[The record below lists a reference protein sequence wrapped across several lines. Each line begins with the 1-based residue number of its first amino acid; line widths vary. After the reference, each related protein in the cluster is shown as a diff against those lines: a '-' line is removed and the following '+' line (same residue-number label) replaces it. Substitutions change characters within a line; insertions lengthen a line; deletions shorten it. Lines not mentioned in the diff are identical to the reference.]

1 MRAVVCKSLGPP
13 DNLVVEEKDDLTP
26 KANEVC
32 IKVHACGVNFPDTLI
47 VEGKYQ
53 LRPEPPFIPGAE
65 VAGEVLSV
73 GEKVRHVRPGDR
85 VTALVQVGGFA
96 DQACAAGEAVMPIP
110 NEMNYT
116 QASAF
121 PLVYGTVMH
130 ALRQRGALQAGETL
144 LVLGAGGGVGLA
156 AVQLG
161 KIMGAK
167 VIAAAG
173 TQEKLSLAKHYGAD
187 EAINYSYG
195 SFKDNVKK
203 LTNGQGA
210 DVIFDPVGGDL
221 GQECLSCINW
231 RGRYLVIGFAA
242 GDIPHIAANRLLLKG
257 ASAVGVFWGA
267 FVAREPK
274 VNFENFEQ
282 LFEWFSEGK
291 LRPHISKTYPLEDAA
306 QALADMRARRV
317 TGKVALLP

>member
-1 MRAVVCKSLGPP
+1 
-13 DNLVVEEKDDLTP
+13 
-26 KANEVC
+26 
-32 IKVHACGVNFPDTLI
+32 
-47 VEGKYQ
+47 
-53 LRPEPPFIPGAE
+53 
-65 VAGEVLSV
+65 
-73 GEKVRHVRPGDR
+73 
-85 VTALVQVGGFA
+85 
-96 DQACAAGEAVMPIP
+96 MPIP

-257 ASAVGVFWGA
+257 AAAVGVFWGA

-282 LFEWFSEGK
+282 LFEWFREGK

>member
-13 DNLVVEEKDDLTP
+13 DNLVVEEQDDLTP

-73 GEKVRHVRPGDR
+73 GDKVRHVRPGDR

-110 NEMNYT
+110 QEMNFT

-156 AVQLG
+156 AVQVG

-167 VIAAAG
+167 VIAAAS

-187 EAINYSYG
+187 ETINYSYG
-195 SFKDNVKK
+195 SFKDSVKK
-203 LTNGQGA
+203 VTNGQGA
-210 DVIFDPVGGDL
+210 DVIFDPIGGDL

-257 ASAVGVFWGA
+257 ASAVGVFWGS
-267 FVAREPK
+267 FVVREPK

-282 LFEWFSEGK
+282 LFEWFREGK
-291 LRPHISKTYPLEDAA
+291 LRPHISKTYPLDDAA

>member
-13 DNLVVEEKDDLTP
+13 DNLVVEEQNDLTP

-53 LRPEPPFIPGAE
+53 LRPEPPFTPGSE

-110 NEMNYT
+110 QEMNFT

-130 ALRQRGALQAGETL
+130 ALTQRGALQSGETL

-156 AVQLG
+156 AVQIG
-161 KIMGAK
+161 KIMGAR
-167 VIAAAG
+167 VIAAAS

-187 EAINYSYG
+187 ETVNYSYG
-195 SFKDNVKK
+195 SFKDSVKK

-221 GQECLSCINW
+221 GQECLSCVNW

-291 LRPHISKTYPLEDAA
+291 LRPHISKTYPLDDAA

>member
-13 DNLVVEEKDDLTP
+13 DNLVVEEQDDLTP

-161 KIMGAK
+161 KMMGAK

-257 ASAVGVFWGA
+257 AAAVGVFWGA

-282 LFEWFSEGK
+282 LFEWFRESK

>member
-13 DNLVVEEKDDLTP
+13 DDLAVEERPDLEP

-47 VEGKYQ
+47 VEGRYQ
-53 LRPEPPFIPGAE
+53 LRAEPPFIPGSE
-65 VAGEVLSV
+65 VAGEVIAV
-73 GEKVRHVRPGDR
+73 GEKIRHVRPGDR

-96 DQACAAGEAVMPIP
+96 DQACAPGEAVMPIP
-110 NEMNYT
+110 REMDYS

-121 PLVYGTVMH
+121 PLVYGTVIH
-130 ALRQRGALQAGETL
+130 ALRQRAALAEGETL

-156 AVQLG
+156 AVQIG
-161 KIMGAK
+161 KLMGAR
-167 VIAAAG
+167 VIAAAS
-173 TQEKLSLAKHYGAD
+173 TQEKLSLASHYGAA
-187 EAINYSYG
+187 ETINYSHG
-195 SFKDNVKK
+195 SFKDEVKK
-203 LTNGQGA
+203 RTNGQGA

-221 GQECLSCINW
+221 AQDCFSAINW

-242 GDIPHIAANRLLLKG
+242 GGIPEVALNRLLLKG

-282 LFEWFSEGK
+282 LFAWFSEGK
-291 LRPHISKTYPLEDAA
+291 LRPHISKTYPLEEAA
-306 QALADMRARRV
+306 QALSDMRARRV
-317 TGKVALLP
+317 NGKIALLP

>member
-13 DNLVVEEKDDLTP
+13 DDLAVEERPDLEP

-47 VEGKYQ
+47 VEGRYQ
-53 LRPEPPFIPGAE
+53 LRAEPPFIPGSE
-65 VAGEVLSV
+65 VAGEVISV
-73 GEKVRHVRPGDR
+73 GEKIRHVRPGDR

-96 DQACAAGEAVMPIP
+96 DQACAPGEAVMPIP
-110 NEMNYT
+110 REMDYSL
-116 QASAF
+116 ASAF
-121 PLVYGTVMH
+121 PLVYGTVIH
-130 ALRQRGALQAGETL
+130 ALRQRAALAEGETL

-156 AVQLG
+156 AVQIG
-161 KIMGAK
+161 KLMGAR
-167 VIAAAG
+167 VIAAAS
-173 TQEKLSLAKHYGAD
+173 TQEKLSLASHYGAD
-187 EAINYSYG
+187 ETINYSHG
-195 SFKDNVKK
+195 AFKDEVKK
-203 LTNGQGA
+203 RTNGQGA

-221 GQECLSCINW
+221 AQDCFSAINW

-242 GDIPHIAANRLLLKG
+242 GGIPEVALNRLLLKG

-282 LFEWFSEGK
+282 LFAWFSEGK
-291 LRPHISKTYPLEDAA
+291 LRPHISKTYPLAEAA

-317 TGKVALLP
+317 NGKIALLP